1 MQEPFSKHR
10 RPEFKE
16 NSSLRFEM
24 CVTGCKIRKC
34 GWRLLRKEDYLE
46 DLQMLNNGGLVVA
59 HFSEHPDG
67 MNKSS
72 VNESKGE
79 DATALDVQTIERSN
93 ENFSLVSHLLIIA
106 CNHLKKFNDFVM

>member
-1 MQEPFSKHR
+1 LP
-10 RPEFKE
+10 
-16 NSSLRFEM
+16 
-24 CVTGCKIRKC
+24 
-34 GWRLLRKEDYLE
+34 KEDYLE
-46 DLQMLNNGGLVVA
+46 DLQMLNNGGLVVEP
-59 HFSEHPDG
+59 SSKHPDG